1 MSGLYPSYDDPL
13 FNLKIHAKKEFNDF
27 QYNINIT
34 SDIDSEFDKICN
46 SDFELTNHQLF
57 VKNFLS
63 SNTTYNNLLLYHGL
77 CSGKTCSAINMSDE
91 VRKGFKQIG
100 YKKRIIIVASPN
112 VQDNFKL
119 QLFDP
124 SKLDNINNTWSMPN
138 SCIGNTIINELFP
151 SNKSDTITK
160 DTIINSVNRFINS
173 TYLFMGYIEF
183 ANYIKKLIQKQNL
196 DTLNNT
202 NYLKNEFNNRLIII
216 DEIHNMKNTDDKLST
231 YVAKQFKLLVERV
244 KYLKLIFLTAT
255 PMFNNHKEIIWMLNL
270 MHINDNRPEIKE
282 NTIFNDN
289 GDFKVDSTTGEEI
302 GIEKF
307 IEISRGY
314 ISYVRGENPYSFPYR
329 IFPHLHTPNLSYI
342 NNFLDKYPKFS
353 PTNKQIYSKYNIK
366 KSNRTKNV
374 NNKNQIK

>member
-1 MSGLYPSYDDPL
+1 MSGLYPSYDDPQ

-34 SDIDSEFDKICN
+34 SDIDTEFNKICN

-63 SNTTYNNLLLYHGL
+63 SNTPYNSLLLYHGL
-77 CSGKTCSAINMSDE
+77 GSGKTCSAINMAEE

-100 YKKRIIIVASPN
+100 FKKRIIIVASPN

-124 SKLDNINNTWSMPN
+124 SKLTNINNTWSMPN

-151 SNKSDTITK
+151 SNKSDSITK

-183 ANYIKKLIQKQNL
+183 ANYIKKLIQKETL
-196 DTLNNT
+196 DKLNST

-216 DEIHNMKNTDDKLST
+216 DEIHNMKNTNDKLST
-231 YVAKQFKLLVERV
+231 YVAKQFKLLVEKV

-255 PMFNNHKEIIWMLNL
+255 PPRL
-270 MHINDNRPEIKE
+270 
-282 NTIFNDN
+282 
-289 GDFKVDSTTGEEI
+289 
-302 GIEKF
+302 
-307 IEISRGY
+307 
-314 ISYVRGENPYSFPYR
+314 
-329 IFPHLHTPNLSYI
+329 
-342 NNFLDKYPKFS
+342 
-353 PTNKQIYSKYNIK
+353 Q
-366 KSNRTKNV
+366 
-374 NNKNQIK
+374 